1 MKQKFR
7 KGDIVV
13 TLYVD
18 NMPSKVEIID
28 VLKKDDF
35 IYLAKDKDGIIQG
48 FFDHEIG
55 LISRGYEWK
64 MVQNIFKEL
73 ASEFSDY
80 AFPEDKKLNLKD
92 IMKILR
98 FNGYEDEQVF

>member
-35 IYLAKDKDGIIQG
+35 IYLAKDKDGVIQG

-64 MVQNIFKEL
+64 MVQELLKNIATEMMVSVSTTDFTL
-73 ASEFSDY
+73 
-80 AFPEDKKLNLKD
+80 KLD
-92 IMKILR
+92 EAMSILR
-98 FNGYEDEQVF
+98 YNGYEDDQVF

>member
-64 MVQNIFKEL
+64 MVQEL
-73 ASEFSDY
+73 LKSIVVDY
-80 AFPEDKKLNLKD
+80 EDAFFPDLKPDLRTVMD
-92 IMKILR
+92 IMSKH
-98 FNGYEDEQVF
+98 GYEDERMF